1 MKLIETLGITV
12 GTVLFIGA
20 IQFALGESV
29 DLDYMVKALVIALV
43 AGVAFHQSFKNIKV

>member
-29 DLDYMVKALVIALV
+29 DLDSIGKALLIALV
-43 AGVAFHQSFKNIKV
+43 AGFAFHQSFKNIKI